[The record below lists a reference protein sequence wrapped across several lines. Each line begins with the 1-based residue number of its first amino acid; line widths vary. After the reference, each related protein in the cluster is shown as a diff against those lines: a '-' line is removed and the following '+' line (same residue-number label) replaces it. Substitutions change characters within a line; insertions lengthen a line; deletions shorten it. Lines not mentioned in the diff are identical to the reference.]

1 MKTFKGPI
9 KKIKKEKAGSYNK
22 KKGPTVFKK
31 KKKQDLGIVFMDGIV
46 FFKLSSHII
55 EF

>member
-1 MKTFKGPI
+1 MKTLKGPI

-22 KKGPTVFKK
+22 KKGPTVFFL
-31 KKKQDLGIVFMDGIV
+31 KKKQDLGIVFMDEIV
-46 FFKLSSHII
+46 FFKLSSHMT